1 MLQWM
6 GGSRRKVATSRKS
19 TQKRQKQYFEQRKRQ
34 QQNLQMIGS
43 DNCFDGQGISGQTL
57 KEQRSLDILNLL
69 NLSTNPQQCNP
80 FCPNGRDDGE
90 ISISTMPGS
99 VSTNPPTM
107 FTNVDTSVNSCRFEE
122 AKAGAPLCCQI
133 ETSSKKSAPD
143 RQNTAFNGPPNQ
155 WKTVTDQYS
164 EFSVMDLFCDDEPNA
179 TAEKCPTCEDHVSFS
194 LEGLGKV
201 GTETP
206 VHSPEQQARNPYS
219 YSPLQKDGRKS
230 KLKKL
235 SHVLNDIEL
244 EVDTMMQDIKV
255 SPICSSD
262 YPFNKV
268 RQSSAIVG
276 NDKHF
281 YDHSKRSGFSVIE
294 EFFKT
299 KNRDEDLWNACSGF
313 LDESF
318 DNEMGYDT
326 SCKKTFQM
334 GSKSPE
340 LLKSGAYK
348 MENYA
353 FEDLLPKKWS
363 SAIAMKEIDM
373 SEPRSSFSKDE
384 LENDFDFY
392 VASSS
397 RLGGNFNAQNLIPE
411 DVRDNSSL
419 LSEES
424 SSRTAERGVSTA
436 HSPST
441 ILTGENRRKHRNAFA
456 SPRKH
461 RNVFAST
468 RNEYSTKDKKYRSMP
483 NSSKRMPSHDSN
495 SILQEELDAH
505 NSWQFEEINPSVDK
519 SSVAASFCLDLEAD
533 FAVFGSKNKIED
545 PFSVFITPE
554 LSNKASPSFGG
565 FRKAAPLAD
574 SPPCSFTSEKF
585 AFDSSIAFP
594 NVGSWPTGPSLSPD
608 FQPKGK
614 SEDACGGFDCETSS
628 TDKSVQGSV
637 SKGERQV
644 KMQKDTNK
652 SFEQE
657 DVFMGDNELS
667 SEKKMSEDAPSSKNH
682 TKECEGTE
690 DTNPK
695 TTTQCFV
702 AADSSGHVEE
712 ISSLLKKPDKQE
724 SQVDKRKNNCDAE
737 TPLKCNKSTK
747 EGMRFIWLYPSN
759 CFAFEIK
766 IQFTFP
772 YAVDVHATLI
782 SFFTEVKFWSP
793 EGRTTMSGGK
803 HKNGKIS
810 LSGQVMFESYVFK
823 LLRVQKVLKEACT

>member
-143 RQNTAFNGPPNQ
+143 HQNTAFNGPPNQ

-235 SHVLNDIEL
+235 SHVLNDIEH

-441 ILTGENRRKHRNAFA
+441 ILTGENRRKHRNGFA

-468 RNEYSTKDKKYRSMP
+468 RNKYSTKDEKYRSMP

-628 TDKSVQGSV
+628 TDMSVQGSV

-657 DVFMGDNELS
+657 DVFLGDNELS

-747 EGMRFIWLYPSN
+747 E
-759 CFAFEIK
+759 
-766 IQFTFP
+766 
-772 YAVDVHATLI
+772 
-782 SFFTEVKFWSP
+782 EVKFWSP